1 MWPNRTADGNS
12 KTSTP
17 GLISEF
23 KENEYEESGSNA
35 KNQLNIIDSSIMSN
49 NNNNNS
55 HSANLINNNASEE
68 FPILD
73 ELDRLAKVIIF
84 NKIIKYILFKKNN
97 KYKNRCQNII
107 QTDK

>member
-17 GLISEF
+17 GLIFEF

-35 KNQLNIIDSSIMSN
+35 KNQLNIIDSSIMS
-49 NNNNNS
+49 NNNNS

-84 NKIIKYILFKKNN
+84 NKITNYILFKKI
-97 KYKNRCQNII
+97 KIK
-107 QTDK
+107 TDVKISFKWTND

>member
-17 GLISEF
+17 GLIFEF

-49 NNNNNS
+49 NNK
-55 HSANLINNNASEE
+55 LIN
-68 FPILD
+68 
-73 ELDRLAKVIIF
+73 K
-84 NKIIKYILFKKNN
+84 
-97 KYKNRCQNII
+97 
-107 QTDK
+107 

>member
-1 MWPNRTADGNS
+1 MWPNRTADGNT

-84 NKIIKYILFKKNN
+84 NKIIIYI
-97 KYKNRCQNII
+97 YSVI
-107 QTDK
+107 